1 MPPTADLEPGTH
13 SPEDFR
19 KRLVQ
24 HLAFAN
30 KVLHTS
36 RVPAAV
42 WREWRAFEK
51 GAQERLRA
59 LAAAPSSE
67 PPPES

>member
-1 MPPTADLEPGTH
+1 MPPTADLEPGKAAT
-13 SPEDFR
+13 DDYR
-19 KRLVQ
+19 QRLAR

-51 GAQERLRA
+51 AAQEKLRQLTRA
-59 LAAAPSSE
+59 PAADFDQP
-67 PPPES
+67 